1 MSQLLSGKMIVSGCT
16 AGMPCSH
23 DGRARLSEPVRRL
36 VEDGRA
42 IPVCPEQLSGM
53 RTPRETAEI
62 EGGDGADVL
71 DGKASV
77 VSKSGR
83 DLTERFLEGARRALE
98 IAQRHGCR
106 QAILKA
112 RSPSCGRGEIYDGS
126 FSGARRRG
134 DGVTAALFQRAG
146 IEVLSDEEFARRGRP
161 DRELPANRDF

>member
-53 RTPRETAEI
+53 PTPRETAEI

-112 RSPSCGRGEIYDGS
+112 RSPSCGCGEIYDGS

-146 IEVLSDEEFARRGRP
+146 IEVLSDEEFARRRRP
-161 DRELPANRDF
+161 YRELPANRDF

>member
-1 MSQLLSGKMIVSGCT
+1 MTQLLSGKMIVSGCT
-16 AGMPCSH
+16 AGLPCSH
-23 DGRARLSEPVRRL
+23 DGRARLSESVRSL

-53 RTPRETAEI
+53 PTPRETAEI
-62 EGGDGADVL
+62 AGGDGADVL
-71 DGKASV
+71 DGKATVASQ
-77 VSKSGR
+77 SGR

-112 RSPSCGRGEIYDGS
+112 RSPSCGCGEIYDGS

-146 IEVLSDEEFARRGRP
+146 IEVLSDEEFARSTRP
-161 DRELPANRDF
+161 AQEPADNSDL